1 LLVIFYLAGC
11 QGRQIPQEGAFLT
24 PEFQIPAQNSNL
36 NEYPGSPEGVVQAFL
51 KVYPETPV
59 DAVQYLAPS
68 LVSQLNEQTILKLL
82 PGNGIINGFLIVQGA
97 ASAETE
103 RSQLTADIEIEGKLY
118 QAEFHLITD
127 QGYWRI
133 DQIIWK

>member
-1 LLVIFYLAGC
+1 MIQFLAGC
-11 QGRQIPQEGAFLT
+11 QGSQIPQESAFIT
-24 PEFQIPAQNSNL
+24 PETQETVQNLNL

-59 DAVQYLAPS
+59 EAVQYLAS
-68 LVSQLNEQTILKLL
+68 SFVAQLNGQTVLKLL
-82 PGNGIINGFLIVQGA
+82 PGNGIINGFLIVQGSS
-97 ASAETE
+97 SAETE
-103 RSQLTADIEIEGKLY
+103 RSQLIADIEIEGNLY

-133 DQIIWK
+133 EQIIWK